1 MNDSDLVFLFC
12 LFLLNPFFIFFLIFT
27 YASFHN
33 PYDGGNDV
41 MSAFFFLFFA
51 VGTAFL
57 LSWIYNTV
65 YSLNPD
71 AFMFINPK
79 IKWKLITQLI
89 IFWLSVQAVFW
100 SGLFL
105 FFFALPDL
113 FFRGDAW
120 SFTGKLTLVFIPSA
134 CATLYFAFT
143 YPYGF

>member
-1 MNDSDLVFLFC
+1 MFVFIEPVLH
-12 LFLLNPFFIFFLIFT
+12 FFLIFT
-27 YASFHN
+27 LVSFTN
-33 PYDGGNDV
+33 PYDAGDDV
-41 MSAFFFLFFA
+41 MSAFLFLAFA

-100 SGLFL
+100 SGLCL
-105 FFFALPDL
+105 FFFALPDSL
-113 FFRGDAW
+113 FRGDAW
-120 SFTGKLTLVFIPSA
+120 SFTGKLTLIFIPSA